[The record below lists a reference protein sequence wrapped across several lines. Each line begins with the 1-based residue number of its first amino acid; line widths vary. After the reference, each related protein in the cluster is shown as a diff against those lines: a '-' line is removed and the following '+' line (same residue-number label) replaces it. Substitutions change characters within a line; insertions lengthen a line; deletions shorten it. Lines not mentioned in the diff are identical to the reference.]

1 MAASAERAM
10 AEGLSVNYSAGAAA
24 FKRNR
29 GAQPTL
35 EFSMVF
41 DNHLPRWRR
50 LAYQGLSS
58 ALESMRP
65 MLERIA
71 LR

>member
-1 MAASAERAM
+1 MAASAETAM
-10 AEGLSVNYSAGAAA
+10 EEKLRVNFSAGAAT

-29 GAQPTL
+29 GARPTL
-35 EFSMVF
+35 EFSVVF

-58 ALESMRP
+58 ALEAMRP

-71 LR
+71 VP